1 MSFNFSTSENNT
13 SISLNNIPIQYGT
26 PESTQ
31 TLIYDSVANQWVYGY
46 GGGGGDRG
54 PTGPTG
60 GVGSTGPTGRT
71 GPTGGVGSIGPT
83 GRTGSTGDVGSTG
96 PTGVGSTGPT
106 GRTGSTGPT
115 GFGSTGPTG
124 PGVGATGATGATGRI
139 GPTGP
144 GVGAT
149 GATGPTG
156 PGGASPAT
164 SSSVGTIQLTGDLSG
179 VATEPVIKTYPTKLN
194 DNVSVYRILGQR
206 TTTGLTQSA
215 PIAFST
221 SGVIGVFEFYPLYLP
236 SGRWAIGLKSS
247 QTFNVFGSG
256 FISRIGASVPLE
268 LTTLTGTATIT
279 NTLASLISKSTPL
292 IDGCYENESEEW
304 RLVLTG
310 NTEQYR
316 LDLSFFNSYQIE
328 IPIFAALYG
337 STGN

>member
-60 GVGSTGPTGRT
+60 GVGSTGPTG
-71 GPTGGVGSIGPT
+71 S
-83 GRTGSTGDVGSTG
+83 VGSTG

-139 GPTGP
+139 GPTGPGVGATGATGVTGPTGP

-221 SGVIGVFEFYPLYLP
+221 SGVIGVFEFYPQILP

-279 NTLASLISKSTPL
+279 NTLATLISKSTPL